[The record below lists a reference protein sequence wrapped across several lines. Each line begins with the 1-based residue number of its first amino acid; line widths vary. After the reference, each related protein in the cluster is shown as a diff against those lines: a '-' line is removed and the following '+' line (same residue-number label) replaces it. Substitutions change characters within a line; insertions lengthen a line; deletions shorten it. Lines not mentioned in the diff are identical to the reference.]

1 MIKNERIQNFELKVL
16 HKSMLIFDIMYR
28 KTDKKRNYQYIFS
41 YIDVEVNPKRHIPS
55 CTRFIDAYDVNDFKE
70 RLSKLFTKALKRGLP
85 EQIIPEEIFA
95 KFYPQLVD
103 SESPSKRRI
112 IPKESTLE
120 HTTPKAHLETVLN
133 NRNFIVFQF
142 KVFNALDEQKAF
154 KIGLYPRGRGR
165 YFEEL
170 ILDPDVKSKDLL
182 HNDHI
187 LLFIDP
193 QHFKE
198 WLWVGCNTT
207 PRAKSIA
214 DKLALPIREKYGT
227 NLPRG
232 LIPYIYSGGFS
243 LSWDDPLK
251 YFPPMSILR
260 CPSCGF
266 NIIEIR
272 KEEHPLCLKCGY
284 SSGDFRSNYPK

>member
-16 HKSMLIFDIMYR
+16 HKSILIFDITYR
-28 KTDKKRNYQYIFS
+28 KTDRKRNHQYIYS
-41 YIDVEVNPKRHIPS
+41 YIDVEVNPKRFIPS
-55 CTRFIDAYDVNDFKE
+55 GTRYMDAYDVNDFKE

-120 HTTPKAHLETVLN
+120 HTTPKAHLETALN

-142 KVFNALDEQKAF
+142 NVFNALDEQKAF
-154 KIGLYPRGRGR
+154 KIRRNSGGRGE

-193 QHFKE
+193 QHFNE
-198 WLWVGCNTT
+198 WLWEGCNTT
-207 PRAKSIA
+207 AKAKSVATKI
-214 DKLALPIREKYGT
+214 ALPIREKYGT
-227 NLPRG
+227 NLPRA
-232 LIPYIYSGGFS
+232 LIGT
-243 LSWDDPLK
+243 LSSSDDPLD

-260 CPSCGF
+260 CPLCGS
-266 NIIEIR
+266 NKIKIR
-272 KEEHPLCLKCGY
+272 KEEYPLCLRCGY
-284 SSGDFRSNYPK
+284 SRGDFRSNYPM

>member
-16 HKSMLIFDIMYR
+16 HKSILIFDISYR
-28 KTDKKRNYQYIFS
+28 KTDRKRNHQYIYS
-41 YIDVEVNPKRHIPS
+41 YIDVEVNPKRRIPS
-55 CTRFIDAYDVNDFKE
+55 GTRIIYAYDVNDFKE
-70 RLSKLFTKALKRGLP
+70 RLSRFFTKVLKRELP
-85 EQIIPEEIFA
+85 EQIIPEEIFV

-120 HTTPKAHLETVLN
+120 HTTPKAHLETALN

-142 KVFNALDEQKAF
+142 KDFNALDEQKAF
-154 KIGLYPRGRGR
+154 KIRLNSGGRGE

-193 QHFKE
+193 QHFNE
-198 WLWVGCNTT
+198 WLWEGCNTT
-207 PRAKSIA
+207 ARAKSVAAKI
-214 DKLALPIREKYGT
+214 ALPIREKYGT
-227 NLPRG
+227 NLPRA
-232 LIPYIYSGGFS
+232 LIGT
-243 LSWDDPLK
+243 LSSSDDPLD
-251 YFPPMSILR
+251 YLPPMSILR
-260 CPSCGF
+260 CPSCGS
-266 NIIEIR
+266 NKIKIR
-272 KEEHPLCLKCGY
+272 KEEYPLCLRCGY
-284 SSGDFRSNYPK
+284 SSGDFRSNYPM

>member
-1 MIKNERIQNFELKVL
+1 MIKNEQIKNFELRVG
-16 HKSMLIFDIMYR
+16 HKPILIFDITYR
-28 KTDKKRNYQYIFS
+28 KTDRKRNYQYIFS
-41 YIDVEVNPKRHIPS
+41 YIDVEVDPKRHIPS
-55 CTRFIDAYDVNDFKE
+55 GTRIIDAYDVNDFKE

-85 EQIIPEEIFA
+85 EQIIPEEIFF
-95 KFYPQLVD
+95 KFYQVEN
-103 SESPSKRRI
+103 SRSPSKRRI

-120 HTTPKAHLETVLN
+120 HITPKTHLETALN

-142 KVFNALDEQKAF
+142 KVFNELDEQKAF
-154 KIGLYPRGRGR
+154 SLIRLDRRRRGG

-198 WLWVGCNTT
+198 WLWEGCNTT
-207 PRAKSIA
+207 AKAKSNAAKI
-214 DKLALPIREKYGT
+214 ALPIREKYGT
-227 NLPRG
+227 NLPRASII
-232 LIPYIYSGGFS
+232 LDNELPFS
-243 LSWDDPLK
+243 LDDPLI

-260 CPSCGF
+260 CPSCGS
-266 NIIEIR
+266 NKIKIR
-272 KEEHPLCLKCGY
+272 KEEYPLCLRCGY
-284 SSGDFRSNYPK
+284 SRGDFRSNYPE

>member
-1 MIKNERIQNFELKVL
+1 MINNERIKNFKLKVQN
-16 HKSMLIFDIMYR
+16 KSILFFDISHR
-28 KTDKKRNYQYIFS
+28 KTDRKPNHQYIYS
-41 YIDVEVNPKRHIPS
+41 YIDVEVNPKRCIPS
-55 CTRFIDAYDVNDFKE
+55 GTRYMDAYDVNDFKE

-85 EQIIPEEIFA
+85 EQIIPEEIFF
-95 KFYPQLVD
+95 KFYQVEN
-103 SESPSKRRI
+103 SWSPSKRRI

-120 HTTPKAHLETVLN
+120 HITPKAHLETALN

-154 KIGLYPRGRGR
+154 KIRLHSRGRDE

-193 QHFKE
+193 QHFNE
-198 WLWVGCNTT
+198 WLWEGCNTT
-207 PRAKSIA
+207 VRAKSIA
-214 DKLALPIREKYGT
+214 AKLALPIREKYGT
-227 NLPRG
+227 NLPRASII
-232 LIPYIYSGGFS
+232 LDNELPFS
-243 LSWDDPLK
+243 LDPLA

-260 CPSCGF
+260 CPSCRS
-266 NIIEIR
+266 NKIKIR
-272 KEEHPLCLKCGY
+272 KEEYPLCLRCGY
-284 SSGDFRSNYPK
+284 SSGDFRSNYPE

>member
-28 KTDKKRNYQYIFS
+28 KTDRKRNYQYIFS

-55 CTRFIDAYDVNDFKE
+55 GTRFIDAYDVNDFKE

-103 SESPSKRRI
+103 SESPSKRRR

-120 HTTPKAHLETVLN
+120 HTTPKAHLETALN

-154 KIGLYPRGRGR
+154 LKIRLDPRGRGG

-198 WLWVGCNTT
+198 WLWEGCNTT
-207 PRAKSIA
+207 VRASPIA
-214 DKLALPIREKYGT
+214 AKLALPIREKYGT

-232 LIPYIYSGGFS
+232 LIARIGFS
-243 LSWDDPLK
+243 DDPLK
-251 YFPPMSILR
+251 YIPPMSILR
-260 CPSCGF
+260 CSSCGS
-266 NIIEIR
+266 NKIMIR
-272 KEEHPLCLKCGY
+272 KEEHPLCVRCGY
-284 SSGDFRSNYPK
+284 SGGDFISNYPE

>member
-16 HKSMLIFDIMYR
+16 HKSMLIFDIRYR
-28 KTDKKRNYQYIFS
+28 KTDRKRNYQYCYS

-55 CTRFIDAYDVNDFKE
+55 GTRIIDAYDVNDFKE

-85 EQIIPEEIFA
+85 EQIIPEEIFV

-103 SESPSKRRI
+103 SKSPSKRRI

-120 HTTPKAHLETVLN
+120 HTTPKAHLETALN

-154 KIGLYPRGRGR
+154 KIGLDPSGG

-214 DKLALPIREKYGT
+214 DKMALPIREKYGT
-227 NLPRG
+227 NLPRA
-232 LIPYIYSGGFS
+232 LIGT
-243 LSWDDPLK
+243 LSSSDDPLA

-284 SSGDFRSNYPK
+284 SSGDFRSNYPE

>member
-1 MIKNERIQNFELKVL
+1 MIKNERIKKFELKVQN
-16 HKSMLIFDIMYR
+16 KSMLIFDITRR
-28 KTDKKRNYQYIFS
+28 KTDRKRNYQYCYS

-55 CTRFIDAYDVNDFKE
+55 GTRIIDAYDVNDFKE

-85 EQIIPEEIFA
+85 EQIIPEEIFV

-120 HTTPKAHLETVLN
+120 HTTPKSHLETALN

-142 KVFNALDEQKAF
+142 KVFNALDEQKAV
-154 KIGLYPRGRGR
+154 KIRLNSGGRGE

-198 WLWVGCNTT
+198 WLWEGCNTT
-207 PRAKSIA
+207 TKAKSIA
-214 DKLALPIREKYGT
+214 AKIALPIREKYGT
-227 NLPRG
+227 NLPRASII
-232 LIPYIYSGGFS
+232 LDLS
-243 LSWDDPLK
+243 LPSSSDDPLAF
-251 YFPPMSILR
+251 FPPMSILR
-260 CPSCGF
+260 CPSCGS
-266 NIIEIR
+266 NKIKIR
-272 KEEHPLCLKCGY
+272 KEEYPLCLRCGY
-284 SSGDFRSNYPK
+284 SSGDFRSNYPM

>member
-28 KTDKKRNYQYIFS
+28 KTDRKRNYQYIFS

-55 CTRFIDAYDVNDFKE
+55 GTRFIDAYDVNDFKE

-120 HTTPKAHLETVLN
+120 HTTPKAHLETALN

-142 KVFNALDEQKAF
+142 KDFNALDEQKAF
-154 KIGLYPRGRGR
+154 KIRLNSGGRGG

-182 HNDHI
+182 DNDLI
-187 LLFIDP
+187 LLFVDP
-193 QHFKE
+193 QHFNE
-198 WLWVGCNTT
+198 WLWEGCNTT
-207 PRAKSIA
+207 VRASPIA
-214 DKLALPIREKYGT
+214 AKLALPIREKYGT
-227 NLPRG
+227 NLPRASII
-232 LIPYIYSGGFS
+232 LDNRLPFS
-243 LSWDDPLK
+243 LDPLA

-260 CPSCGF
+260 CPSCRS
-266 NIIEIR
+266 NKIKIR
-272 KEEHPLCLKCGY
+272 KEEHPLCLRCGY
-284 SSGDFRSNYPK
+284 SSGDFISNYPK

>member
-16 HKSMLIFDIMYR
+16 HKSILIFDIRYR
-28 KTDKKRNYQYIFS
+28 KTDRKRNYQYIFS

-55 CTRFIDAYDVNDFKE
+55 GTRFIDAYDVNDFKE

-85 EQIIPEEIFA
+85 EQIIPEEIFV

-112 IPKESTLE
+112 IPKESTFE
-120 HTTPKAHLETVLN
+120 HTTPKAHLETALN

-142 KVFNALDEQKAF
+142 KDFNVLDEQNAF
-154 KIGLYPRGRGR
+154 SKFRLDPRGMGG

-193 QHFKE
+193 KHFNE
-198 WLWVGCNTT
+198 WLWEGCNTT
-207 PRAKSIA
+207 ARAKSLA
-214 DKLALPIREKYGT
+214 AKLALPIREQIGT
-227 NLPRG
+227 NLPRASII
-232 LIPYIYSGGFS
+232 LDNLLPFS
-243 LSWDDPLK
+243 LDDPLK

-260 CPSCGF
+260 CPSCGS
-266 NIIEIR
+266 NKIKIR
-272 KEEHPLCLKCGY
+272 KEEFPLCLRCGY
-284 SSGDFRSNYPK
+284 SRGDFRSNYPE

>member
-16 HKSMLIFDIMYR
+16 HKSILIFDISYR
-28 KTDKKRNYQYIFS
+28 KTDRKRNYQYIFS
-41 YIDVEVNPKRHIPS
+41 YIDVEVDPKRHIPS
-55 CTRFIDAYDVNDFKE
+55 GTRIIDAYDVNDFKE

-120 HTTPKAHLETVLN
+120 HTTPKAHLETALN

-154 KIGLYPRGRGR
+154 SLIRLDRRRRGG

-187 LLFIDP
+187 LLFIDL

-198 WLWVGCNTT
+198 WLWEGCNTT
-207 PRAKSIA
+207 ARAKSVATKI
-214 DKLALPIREKYGT
+214 ALPIREKYGT
-227 NLPRG
+227 NLPRASII
-232 LIPYIYSGGFS
+232 LDLKLPSS
-243 LSWDDPLK
+243 SDDPLAF
-251 YFPPMSILR
+251 FPPMSILR
-260 CPSCGF
+260 CRLCGSTE
-266 NIIEIR
+266 IKIR
-272 KEEHPLCLKCGY
+272 KEEYPLCLRCGY
-284 SSGDFRSNYPK
+284 SRGDFKSNYPM